1 MAIRVVRPGLR
12 RRNHPADEHEQVLP
26 PYLSPTELL
35 HVRAAVPIAVLVIAH
50 VPSVAPPVY
59 DDVYRGL
66 EPVSVALAALGMVTI
81 VGLLRRVDWG
91 TPMVLATAVL
101 NVLAGEVALA
111 MGLDQGLIGIGLG
124 LLTLAVATP
133 VPRRERRF

>member
-12 RRNHPADEHEQVLP
+12 RRHHPAEEHEQVLP
-26 PYLSPTELL
+26 SYLSPTELL
-35 HVRAAVPIAVLVIAH
+35 HVRAGLPTAILVIAH
-50 VPSVAPPVY
+50 LPSAGPPVD

-66 EPVSVALAALGMVTI
+66 EPVSVTLAALGIVAI

-91 TPMVLATAVL
+91 TPLVLATAVL

-111 MGLDQGLIGIGLG
+111 VGLEQGLIGIGLG
-124 LLTLAVATP
+124 LLTLAMATP